1 MMCYIMNLTELL
13 ISFIKN
19 TREDITMRI
28 YKLLE
33 GSYSYD
39 RNVEKG
45 ENNLYTQ
52 DDVIFWAYDVANMIM
67 DESEDNERIVVD
79 NIDSALDVL
88 ESANEYFELVTNI
101 K

>member
-1 MMCYIMNLTELL
+1 ME
-13 ISFIKN
+13 
-19 TREDITMRI
+19 I

-39 RNVEKG
+39 SSDTNEFT
-45 ENNLYTQ
+45 NLYTKE
-52 DDVIFWAYDVANMIM
+52 DVIFWACDVANMIM
-67 DESEDNERIVVD
+67 SESEDNESIVID

-88 ESANEYFELVTNI
+88 ESANEYLELVTNL

>member
-1 MMCYIMNLTELL
+1 
-13 ISFIKN
+13 
-19 TREDITMRI
+19 MRI

-39 RNVEKG
+39 RNVEQG

-52 DDVIFWAYDVANMIM
+52 DDVMDWAYEVADMIM
-67 DESEDNERIVVD
+67 DESEDNECIVVD
-79 NIDSALDVL
+79 DVDSALNVL
-88 ESANEYFELVTNI
+88 ESANEYLELVTNL

>member
-1 MMCYIMNLTELL
+1 MV
-13 ISFIKN
+13 
-19 TREDITMRI
+19 I

-39 RNVEKG
+39 RNIEQG
-45 ENNLYTQ
+45 ENNLYSQ
-52 DDVIFWAYDVANMIM
+52 DDVMDWAYDVANMIM
-67 DESEDNERIVVD
+67 DESEDNECIVVD

-88 ESANEYFELVTNI
+88 ESANEYLELVTNL

>member
-1 MMCYIMNLTELL
+1 
-13 ISFIKN
+13 
-19 TREDITMRI
+19 MRI

-33 GSYSYD
+33 ASYSYD
-39 RNVEKG
+39 RNTEQG

-67 DESEDNERIVVD
+67 NESEDNECIVVD
-79 NIDSALDVL
+79 DIDSALNVL
-88 ESANEYFELVTNI
+88 ESANEYLELVRNL

>member
-1 MMCYIMNLTELL
+1 MV
-13 ISFIKN
+13 
-19 TREDITMRI
+19 I

-39 RNVEKG
+39 RNIEQG
-45 ENNLYTQ
+45 ENNLYSQ
-52 DDVIFWAYDVANMIM
+52 DDVMDWAYDVANMIM
-67 DESEDNERIVVD
+67 DESEDDECIVVD

-88 ESANEYFELVTNI
+88 ESANEYLELFTNL

>member
-1 MMCYIMNLTELL
+1 
-13 ISFIKN
+13 
-19 TREDITMRI
+19 MRI

-39 RNVEKG
+39 RNVEQV

-52 DDVIFWAYDVANMIM
+52 DDVIFWADDIANMIM
-67 DESEDNERIVVD
+67 DESEDDECIVVD
-79 NIDSALDVL
+79 NIDNALDVL
-88 ESANEYFELVTNI
+88 ESANEYFELVTNL